1 MKHFA
6 AFINQCAKYFLCML
20 TCMVLLMHSA
30 IAQKKHKL
38 NKPATSTSR
47 KVFYGEASFYANKF
61 NGRHTASGEIFSQ
74 RKLTCACNVLPF
86 GTYVKVTNVKNG
98 KWAIVKV
105 NDRLHPKMRR
115 IVDLTSTAAIQL
127 GYKDK
132 GFARVKVEVVNA
144 PQK

>member
-1 MKHFA
+1 MKYFA
-6 AFINQCAKYFLCML
+6 ALINQCAKYFLCML
-20 TCMVLLMHSA
+20 TCMVLMYSA
-30 IAQKKHKL
+30 TAQKKHTLHKH
-38 NKPATSTSR
+38 ATVITH

-61 NGRHTASGEIFSQ
+61 NGRHTASGEIFNQ

-86 GTYVKVTNVKNG
+86 GTYVKVTNVHTG

-144 PQK
+144 LQK

>member
-1 MKHFA
+1 M
-6 AFINQCAKYFLCML
+6 
-20 TCMVLLMHSA
+20 
-30 IAQKKHKL
+30 
-38 NKPATSTSR
+38 
-47 KVFYGEASFYANKF
+47 
-61 NGRHTASGEIFSQ
+61 
-74 RKLTCACNVLPF
+74 LPF

>member
-6 AFINQCAKYFLCML
+6 AFINQSAKYFLCML

-38 NKPATSTSR
+38 NKPVTITSR

-86 GTYVKVTNVKNG
+86 GTNVKVTNVKNG

-132 GFARVKVEVVNA
+132 GFARVKVDVVNA

>member
-1 MKHFA
+1 
-6 AFINQCAKYFLCML
+6 
-20 TCMVLLMHSA
+20 MHSA
-30 IAQKKHKL
+30 TAQKKQKL
-38 NKPATSTSR
+38 NKPATIISH

-86 GTYVKVTNVKNG
+86 GTNVKVTNVKNG

>member
-1 MKHFA
+1 MGPLV
-6 AFINQCAKYFLCML
+6 AFIKQSTKCYLCML
-20 TCMVLLMHSA
+20 TCIVLMYNA
-30 IAQKKHKL
+30 TAQKRHTL
-38 NKPATSTSR
+38 NKHSTAISH
-47 KVFYGEASFYANKF
+47 KVFYGQASFYANKF
-61 NGRHTASGEIFSQ
+61 NGRHTASGEIFNQ

-86 GTYVKVTNVKNG
+86 GTYVKVTNVNNG

-132 GFARVKVEVVNA
+132 GFARVKLEVVNA
-144 PQK
+144 LQK